1 MAAADCTVFPVN
13 GQAYRV
19 YGFIKDSTT
28 GNPIATIGTLSVYV
42 SLDGTYSSTYSAGGG
57 SALSATAV
65 TSHNGRFYVDIPA
78 AAMAYSNL
86 GLTISSNTA
95 NAVSATIDITTVDL
109 AESGTRAIDQT
120 VKKFE
125 QFWVQVWSR
134 WFNRNTINR
143 STGAYSVY
151 DDADSTVLYS
161 GTSTDDGTTG
171 SFGQLS

>member
-1 MAAADCTVFPVN
+1 MAAADCTVFPVK

-28 GNPIATIGTLSVYV
+28 GNPIASIGTLSVTV
-42 SLDGTYSSTYSAGGG
+42 SLDGTYSTTYSNGGG

-65 TSHNGRFYVDIPA
+65 TSHAGRFYVDIPA
-78 AAMAYSNL
+78 TPMDYYNI
-86 GLTISSNTA
+86 GLTIASNTS

-120 VKKFE
+120 VKRFE

-143 STGAYSVY
+143 STNAYSVY

-161 GTSTDDGTTG
+161 GTAEDDGTTG
-171 SFGQLS
+171 TFGQLS